1 MDFLRFFAV
10 SQALCWKDFA
20 RLFQSN
26 TLAEDAFWVNFPSVP
41 GLKQI
46 KSVRDDEQFFALQMR
61 WQSLKK
67 AKAAQSCF
75 FCKTKKLVK
84 TGLLE

>member
-46 KSVRDDEQFFALQMR
+46 KSVRDDEQFFC
-61 WQSLKK
+61 
-67 AKAAQSCF
+67 AADAVAIPEKGKGSAE
-75 FCKTKKLVK
+75 
-84 TGLLE
+84 LLFL